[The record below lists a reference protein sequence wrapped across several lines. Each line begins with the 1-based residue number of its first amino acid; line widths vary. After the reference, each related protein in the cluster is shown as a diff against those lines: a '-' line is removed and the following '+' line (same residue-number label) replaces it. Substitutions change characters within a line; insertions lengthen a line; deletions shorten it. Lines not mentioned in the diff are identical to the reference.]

1 MVVGVGD
8 HDRGARRGGGR
19 PRGGDTPRGGG
30 WRRAAGLLAAVLL
43 LATAGCAGSRGGAPA
58 TDAPEQV
65 TLGLTYVPNVQFA
78 PFYVAAEQGYFDDAG
93 VDVELRHHGESED
106 LFGALQSG
114 DEQVVVAG
122 GDEMMQA
129 RSQGTPVL
137 SIATL
142 YRRYP
147 VVAIVPA
154 DSPVTEPKDLAGK
167 KIGVPGPYG
176 ETWFGLLAL
185 LDSAGL
191 TQDDVTIENIGF
203 TQQAALTAG
212 HVDVAMGFANGDVP
226 ALESSGFPV
235 RSLPVGTAEQVPL
248 AGIGLGTT
256 DAYAAEHPEALRA
269 VNTAVGRAVADLLAD
284 PGVGLEASK
293 EYIPGTLDE
302 QQERNAL
309 ATLDATVELYEGED
323 PVARW
328 GEHDAGV
335 WGRMSDFLL
344 GQGLIETAVDAEEAH
359 TDDFL
364 G

>member
-1 MVVGVGD
+1 MVVTD
-8 HDRGARRGGGR
+8 HGGATVR
-19 PRGGDTPRGGG
+19 PRW
-30 WRRAAGLLAAVLL
+30 WRRAAGVLAASLLVL
-43 LATAGCAGSRGGAPA
+43 TASCAETGEGGGASA
-58 TDAPEQV
+58 EPEEL

-137 SIATL
+137 STATL
-142 YRRYP
+142 YRTYP
-147 VVAIVPA
+147 VVAIMPE
-154 DSPVTEPKDLAGK
+154 DSDVTEPEDLAGK
-167 KIGVPGPYG
+167 RIGVPGPYG

-185 LDSAGL
+185 LGSAGL
-191 TQDDVTIENIGF
+191 DTDDVTIENIGF

-212 HVDVAMGFANGDVP
+212 HVDVVMGFSNGDVP
-226 ALESSGFPV
+226 ALESSGFGV
-235 RSLPVGTAEQVPL
+235 RTLPVGSAAEVPL
-248 AGIGLGTT
+248 VGIGLGTT
-256 DAYAAEHPEALRA
+256 DAYAADHPEALRA
-269 VNTAVGRAVADLLAD
+269 VNEAVARAVADIEAD
-284 PGVGLEASK
+284 PQVGLEASK

-302 QQERNAL
+302 QQEQAAL
-309 ATLDATVELYEGED
+309 ATLTATAALYEGEE
-323 PVARW
+323 PVSRW
-328 GEHDAGV
+328 GQHDAGV
-335 WGRMSDFLL
+335 WERMSDFLL
-344 GQGLIETAVDAEEAH
+344 EQGLIETAVPAEEAY